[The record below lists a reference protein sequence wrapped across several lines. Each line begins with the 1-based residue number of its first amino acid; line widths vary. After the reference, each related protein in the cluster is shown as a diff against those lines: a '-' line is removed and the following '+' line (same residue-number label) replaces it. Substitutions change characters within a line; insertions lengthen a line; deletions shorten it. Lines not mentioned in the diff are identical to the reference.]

1 MIYELYKHGFDI
13 VLDSQEKTLFGY
25 FIRVVQTN
33 QYNEKIKNMK
43 DLLSS
48 DKDSDYFKIANNE
61 YVAYIFY
68 KDFIDTNEKLYNFFM
83 NIVSY
88 LTKNYS
94 SDNCTKLKDFF
105 QDETGYFLIIDE
117 AQKMANFPKKISDPE
132 ILKKCFIQINEEL
145 ERRHKFGI
153 YDSLFEA
160 HDLHFTYIN
169 GEFKVIFLFK
179 TFLGQLDFRYRGT
192 ITYIYKDLKEKK
204 ILDPELSE
212 KLYKLDEIKDPKNY
226 EKEFE
231 NIAYNTN
238 EKNELY
244 NIGKIMLS
252 FVNKC
257 DIQEEVNK
265 IEDGELKKIL
275 LSLINKKDDKVDSQ
289 GDDGKIEDTYLYNLL
304 SNYIPI
310 KLDKDTQED
319 VEKIKDDNLKNLIT
333 SLIKQKADERITW
346 DEYINHPFFKDK
358 TNQNLSNSYKYE
370 IVKNIKHNYEGIQ
383 KIIVL
388 KDNNIIY
395 RQNNNGSIYIIRKG
409 DNKGR
414 FLLGV
419 KGRFLFNINE
429 LILIDDQNEKKIYLY
444 KLTDKLSLEKIQTI
458 DIDYSYI
465 LPLSNKN
472 KDLMISTKNK
482 SIVLFKN
489 DNSKYTQTLTINLDK
504 TVELLTEIES
514 NHRFAVCCPMKDS
527 GDVIDFYSFEKNENF
542 IKKSTIENLNEVNQ
556 MIMLNNRVLAIRDVS
571 NILKLVDVNT
581 YAIFKKILIETRYYN
596 MGINKFGRIMISVLY
611 AMDDISYNSFMKEYS
626 FENGNLIRKKTI
638 KNIFLTCFAESEN
651 GLIFV
656 GTENGNITIFN

>member
-13 VLDSQEKTLFGY
+13 ILDSQEKTLFGY

-252 FVNKC
+252 FANKC

-289 GDDGKIEDTYLYNLL
+289 GDDGQIEDTYLYNLL

-414 FLLGV
+414 FLLDV
-419 KGRFLFNINE
+419 KGKFLYNINE

-514 NHRFAVCCPMKDS
+514 NHRFAACCPIKDS

-626 FENGNLIRKKTI
+626 FENDNLIRKKTI

-651 GLIFV
+651 GLIIV